1 MKILLIFT
9 FCLMIADDTDAV
21 TTITGY
27 RGRSVQIQCPYQPGY
42 EKYKKYLCGG
52 KCPILGD
59 KDIPVESGSPAK
71 DPRFSLYDDTT
82 AKIFTV
88 TITDLRP
95 EDEGTYWCAIERTVA
110 DIYTEIRL
118 LVKTA
123 DPAISTVSQ
132 STHSTST
139 HAMSPSVHAE
149 IPHSTANPL
158 NNSNSPVSAPSD
170 QDLPVSTVIIAVSVV
185 LVLLIALLFTV
196 ILQKKKKIQS
206 SETVRQSPRETNRD
220 YENDQ
225 NVLPLQARESA
236 KPESVYQSLD
246 PTTRQSDSVYQGLTF
261 IRKQSDSVYQDLTFT
276 HNQ

>member
-27 RGRSVQIQCPYQPGY
+27 RGRSVQIQCPYEPGY
-42 EKYKKYLCGG
+42 EENKKYLCRGE
-52 KCPILGD
+52 CSYLWS

-95 EDEGTYWCAIERTVA
+95 EDEDTYWCAIERTIVL
-110 DIYTEIRL
+110 DIYTESRL

-132 STHSTST
+132 STHTTST
-139 HAMSPSVHAE
+139 HAMSPSVHAVF
-149 IPHSTANPL
+149 PHSTGIAKYIMI
-158 NNSNSPVSAPSD
+158 
-170 QDLPVSTVIIAVSVV
+170 STGAVLFAVGVIIA
-185 LVLLIALLFTV
+185 IYCKRKH
-196 ILQKKKKIQS
+196 QG
-206 SETVRQSPRETNRD
+206 SETVTQSPRETNED
-220 YENDQ
+220 HENDQ
-225 NVLPLQARESA
+225 NVLPLQARENA
-236 KPESVYQSLD
+236 KPESVYQRLD
-246 PTTRQSDSVYQGLTF
+246 PTTRQSDSVYQDLTF
-261 IRKQSDSVYQDLTFT
+261 THKQSDSVYQDLTFT
-276 HNQ
+276 HKQSDSVYQVMF